1 MLRRQTVTPLLAVLV
16 LLLFQTQARTVATID
31 QTLIP
36 AGASWKFNDSGVD
49 LGTAWRA
56 PAYADGSW
64 SSGFAQLGYGDGD
77 ETTVLGFG
85 GNTSNRYITYY
96 FRHSFLVT
104 SPTDFAT
111 LTARLVRDDGAV
123 IYLNGIEVARS
134 NMPTGTVTAS
144 TVAPIAVANAEES
157 QWFDIP
163 LDPSKLVAGTNVMAV
178 EIHQSS
184 ATSSDISFDFEL
196 RAATAQVP
204 PPVVALV
211 SPANHAVSNSTEVTF
226 TADVSA
232 QAGLSNASLYIS
244 GPPK

>member
-1 MLRRQTVTPLLAVLV
+1 MRRTTTLALLTAILFLV
-16 LLLFQTQARTVATID
+16 VQTQARSVD
-31 QTLIP
+31 QVLIP
-36 AGASWKFNDSGVD
+36 AGASWFFNDSGVD

-144 TVAPIAVANAEES
+144 TVA
-157 QWFDIP
+157 
-163 LDPSKLVAGTNVMAV
+163 
-178 EIHQSS
+178 
-184 ATSSDISFDFEL
+184 
-196 RAATAQVP
+196 
-204 PPVVALV
+204 
-211 SPANHAVSNSTEVTF
+211 
-226 TADVSA
+226 
-232 QAGLSNASLYIS
+232 
-244 GPPK
+244 